1 MLFLHQIGSVKI
13 GEIVRYNV
21 TYTPAYD
28 RILPAPEYLYLKVRN
43 TSNSALRAAF
53 VHGPY
58 TLYVDAYPAH
68 FNPNGKFAHPRKYG
82 VPEFEP
88 LLKAGGTWT
97 CRLLV
102 PEHVRHE
109 AGTGS
114 HTTEDGSPP
123 SVSWI
128 INISSQVIFSTS
140 AAVHFEVLLARDPK
154 SLDSGGGITAGMP
167 VLLGGD
173 GNGSGKSG
181 SGNQGQVLQPGKVS
195 DYQRGRDGRHPDQP
209 RGVFSRAITMRLEDT
224 TALWN
229 KPELPGWNKPPSS
242 MRIRTDDTGVT
253 VEAVSGGALTKKQ
266 QQQQNQ
272 QQENQEEQQHETQKT
287 LEKGHASK
295 SQAKQ
300 QARDTIRTP
309 KPGQK
314 KKKVHLVILTH
325 GLHSNL
331 GGDMLYIK
339 ESIDV
344 AVHQAKI
351 DRKARKEKERAAR
364 AEARKKAGVPDDK
377 AEEEEE
383 DEEDEEDVI
392 VRGYPGNATRTERGI
407 KYLGKRLARYILSM
421 TYPDQPFLPSSKKV
435 NEKTAV
441 VLAGGNPND
450 VPNDRGH
457 ASHKHRT
464 IKNAP
469 AESLREYQFT
479 KISFIAHSLGGL
491 VQTYAVAYI
500 QKHSPQFFDIIEP
513 INFIGMASPFLGL
526 NHENPMYVKFAL
538 DFGLV
543 GRTGQDLGLTWR
555 APTIARSGWSSL
567 VGNLSDNAHKKVL
580 GEPQPESKPLL
591 RILPTGPAHTAL
603 KKFRNRTVYSNVVND
618 GIVPLRTSCLLFL
631 DWQGLDRVEKAR
643 REAGLVETVVGFG
656 WAELVGNNAATPR
669 QEKWDP
675 NDYVDEDDE
684 EEGEDDKQKTDATA
698 QAGDNTSG
706 TNTPNPEGHNQ
717 HEVPQPSKN
726 ATQEDDR
733 QSLRA
738 VAVSSSFDKDERPQ
752 LASPPLPSPDASKLT
767 TASTNNTNPFS
778 SFFSNLFKSNSNT
791 EDPTHSPGGTT
802 PRPGSG
808 ASGGASSSNPKS
820 LSLGQH
826 PHKAP
831 SHTSSMSSKQSKQS
845 KQSKIYRR
853 SQTLRSSDW
862 DAATPTSATSS
873 KSRVT
878 TGQELDGESS
888 NGGSAGGMSAPP
900 RTSFFE
906 SATDIINPT
915 MPSVE
920 FLIDPSKRPRAIFHD
935 RIYHPSDIPAPPLKR
950 RATGN
955 LALRR
960 LSFQQ
965 RSKTSLSSAS
975 GGTSANNS
983 ASHSKSRSSSPYQE
997 RTPVSAGGAGGPPHM
1012 DSGLSAQDYDDMA
1025 NTNPDRDPDEV
1036 IDTSSIKVEEKIA
1049 RAYHRGLSWRKVL
1062 VKLEPDAHNNM
1073 VVRRMFANAFGWPVV
1088 KHMVDA
1094 HFSDSAAA
1102 RMRDEDEDNKERAR
1116 PLHEAPDKHGAETE
1130 TQDHG
1135 HDSAQ
1140 TDGAADGADDDEEH
1154 NDADYNDDGVD
1165 SGDAR
1170 EAEDQAMDLPE
1181 TPMGGHSGLSPRTNA
1196 KSSSTSLASDGGQ
1209 NDNVA
1214 WTDKDW
1220 NDSGDESDS
1229 PGGSTAAA
1237 EDDHLAY
1244 GASGATEKQK
1254 PPKSALASSTTGV
1267 SVTAT
1272 GGTTMGP
1279 QSPLRNPLS
1288 SPPGDSILPE
1298 LSIPAPGEG
1307 SDSKRIDVDW
1317 VGMSGNR

>member
-13 GEIVRYNV
+13 GEIVRYNI

-68 FNPNGKFAHPRKYG
+68 FNPNEKFAYPRKYG

-88 LLKAGGTWT
+88 MLKAGGTWT

-114 HTTEDGSPP
+114 HTSEDGGPP

-154 SLDSGGGITAGMP
+154 SLESGGGITAGMP
-167 VLLGGD
+167 VLLGGSGNGGD
-173 GNGSGKSG
+173 GNGSGKG
-181 SGNQGQVLQPGKVS
+181 GGGNQGQVLQPGKVS

-209 RGVFSRAITMRLEDT
+209 RGVFSRAISMRLEDT
-224 TALWN
+224 AALWN
-229 KPELPGWNKPPSS
+229 KPELPGWGKPPSS
-242 MRIRTDDTGVT
+242 MRIRTDESGVT

-272 QQENQEEQQHETQKT
+272 QHENQEEQQHETQKK
-287 LEKGHASK
+287 LEQGHASK

-300 QARDTIRTP
+300 QARDTIPAP
-309 KPGQK
+309 KPGQ

-364 AEARKKAGVPDDK
+364 AEERKKAGISDDD
-377 AEEEEE
+377 AEEEE
-383 DEEDEEDVI
+383 DDEDEEDVI

-450 VPNDRGH
+450 VPADRGH
-457 ASHKHRT
+457 ASHKHST

-469 AESLREYQFT
+469 AESMREYQFT

-500 QKHSPQFFDIIEP
+500 QKHSPQFFDLIEP

-656 WAELVGNNAATPR
+656 WAELVGNNATTPR
-669 QEKWDP
+669 HEKWDP

-684 EEGEDDKQKTDATA
+684 DEDEDGEKKKADTSAP
-698 QAGDNTSG
+698 GDNTSG

-726 ATQEDDR
+726 ATQDDDR

-738 VAVSSSFDKDERPQ
+738 VAVSSSFDQDERPQ

-778 SFFSNLFKSNSNT
+778 NFFSNLFKSNSNT

-802 PRPGSG
+802 PRRGSG
-808 ASGGASSSNPKS
+808 ASGGASSSNPRSPS
-820 LSLGQH
+820 LSQH
-826 PHKAP
+826 PHKSP
-831 SHTSSMSSKQSKQS
+831 SHSSSMSN
-845 KQSKIYRR
+845 KQSKIYQR

-862 DAATPTSATSS
+862 EAATPMSATSS

-888 NGGSAGGMSAPP
+888 NGGSASGMSAPP

-906 SATDIINPT
+906 SATDIINPK

-965 RSKTSLSSAS
+965 RSKTSLTSAS
-975 GGTSANNS
+975 GGNSANNS
-983 ASHSKSRSSSPYQE
+983 ASNSKSRSSSPYQE
-997 RTPVSAGGAGGPPHM
+997 RTPATPTATGGPPHM

-1049 RAYHRGLSWRKVL
+1049 RAYHRNLSWRKVL

-1116 PLHEAPDKHGAETE
+1116 PLHEAPDEHGAETR
-1130 TQDHG
+1130 TQKHDHESG
-1135 HDSAQ
+1135 QKDDA
-1140 TDGAADGADDDEEH
+1140 DDGADDEE
-1154 NDADYNDDGVD
+1154 NDDNEDID

-1181 TPMGGHSGLSPRTNA
+1181 TPMGGHSGLPPRT
-1196 KSSSTSLASDGGQ
+1196 KSKSSTSLASDGQ

-1237 EDDHLAY
+1237 EDDPLAY
-1244 GASGATEKQK
+1244 GASKDQK
-1254 PPKSALASSTTGV
+1254 PPKSPLASSTTGV

-1272 GGTTMGP
+1272 GGTTTGP
-1279 QSPLRNPLS
+1279 QSPLSNPLS
-1288 SPPGDSILPE
+1288 SPAGDSLLPE
-1298 LSIPAPGEG
+1298 LSISAPGEG
-1307 SDSKRIDVDW
+1307 NNRKRIDVD
-1317 VGMSGNR
+1317 

>member
-1 MLFLHQIGSVKI
+1 MLFMHQIGSVKI

-21 TYTPAYD
+21 TYTPALD

-68 FNPNGKFAHPRKYG
+68 FDPNEKFAHPRKYG

-88 LLKAGGTWT
+88 MLKAGGSWT

-102 PEHVRHE
+102 PEHVRDG
-109 AGTGS
+109 AGSGTGTGT
-114 HTTEDGSPP
+114 HAGEDGSPP

-128 INISSQVIFSTS
+128 INVSSQVIFSTS

-154 SLDSGGGITAGMP
+154 ALESGGGITAGMP
-167 VLLGGD
+167 VLLGGGGD
-173 GNGSGKSG
+173 GHGSGKGGG
-181 SGNQGQVLQPGKVS
+181 SVHGQVLQPGRMT

-209 RGVFSRAITMRLEDT
+209 RGVFSRAIRMRLEDT

-229 KPELPGWNKPPSS
+229 KPELPGWSKLPSS
-242 MRIRTDDTGVT
+242 MRIRTDDSGVT
-253 VEAVSGGALTKKQ
+253 VEAVSGGALGRKH
-266 QQQQNQ
+266 QN
-272 QQENQEEQQHETQKT
+272 NQEEQQKEQQKT
-287 LEKGHASK
+287 LEQNHESK
-295 SQAKQ
+295 SQATQ
-300 QARDTIRTP
+300 QARDTIPAP

-314 KKKVHLVILTH
+314 KKKIHLVILTH

-344 AVHQAKI
+344 AVQQAKI

-364 AEARKKAGVPDDK
+364 AEARKKSGASDRGTG
-377 AEEEEE
+377 EE
-383 DEEDEEDVI
+383 DDDDLDDEDEEDVI

-421 TYPDQPFLPSSKKV
+421 TYPDQPFLPSTKKV
-435 NEKTAV
+435 SENAAV
-441 VLAGGNPND
+441 ALHGGHPND
-450 VPNDRGH
+450 AMRERGSP
-457 ASHKHRT
+457 AHKHST
-464 IKNAP
+464 IQNAP
-469 AESLREYQFT
+469 AESLRGYQFT

-500 QKHSPQFFDIIEP
+500 QKHSPQFFDLIEP
-513 INFIGMASPFLGL
+513 VNFIGMASPFLGL

-567 VGNLSDNAHKKVL
+567 VGNLGDSAHKKVL

-656 WAELVGNNAATPR
+656 WAELVGNNATTPR
-669 QEKWDP
+669 TEKWDP
-675 NDYVDEDDE
+675 VDFADDDDE
-684 EEGEDDKQKTDATA
+684 KDSEGTGKRTSVSDSGAKKTETAT
-698 QAGDNTSG
+698 GDNGTSG
-706 TNTPNPEGHNQ
+706 TSTPNVEGHNQ

-726 ATQEDDR
+726 ATQDDDR
-733 QSLRA
+733 HSLRA
-738 VAVSSSFDKDERPQ
+738 VAVSSSFDHDDRPNI
-752 LASPPLPSPDASKLT
+752 PSPALLSPDPSKLT
-767 TASTNNTNPFS
+767 TASTNNSNPFS
-778 SFFSNLFKSNSNT
+778 NFFSNLFKNSSSGST
-791 EDPTHSPGGTT
+791 DDPTHSPAGTT
-802 PRPGSG
+802 PRHGSVV
-808 ASGGASSSNPKS
+808 SGGGSSSNLKA
-820 LSLGQH
+820 LGQDQHSH
-826 PHKAP
+826 PP
-831 SHTSSMSSKQSKQS
+831 TQSTKRS
-845 KQSKIYRR
+845 KQSKIYQR

-862 DAATPTSATSS
+862 DAVTATSTSSS

-878 TGQELDGESS
+878 TGQELDEDAS
-888 NGGSAGGMSAPP
+888 NGGSTSGGMSAPP

-906 SATDIINPT
+906 SATDIINPKL
-915 MPSVE
+915 PSVE

-950 RATGN
+950 RSTGN

-960 LSFQQ
+960 LSLQQ
-965 RSKTSLSSAS
+965 RSKIAPGGAS
-975 GGTSANNS
+975 GGGNADNS
-983 ASHSKSRSSSPYQE
+983 ASNSKSRSSSPFQE
-997 RTPVSAGGAGGPPHM
+997 RSLASGGSGSVPHM
-1012 DSGLSAQDYDDMA
+1012 DSGLSAQDYDDMV
-1025 NTNPDRDPDEV
+1025 NTNPDREPDEV

-1102 RMRDEDEDNKERAR
+1102 RMRDDDEDNNERAR
-1116 PLHEAPDKHGAETE
+1116 PLYEAPDEHGAETQ
-1130 TQDHG
+1130 TQKPDQG
-1135 HDSAQ
+1135 HENAQ
-1140 TDGAADGADDDEEH
+1140 ADAA
-1154 NDADYNDDGVD
+1154 NDD
-1165 SGDAR
+1165 GDAR
-1170 EAEDQAMDLPE
+1170 EAQDQATDLPE
-1181 TPMGGHSGLSPRTNA
+1181 THLGSQSRPPHH
-1196 KSSSTSLASDGGQ
+1196 
-1209 NDNVA
+1209 DNVA
-1214 WTDKDW
+1214 WTEGDW

-1229 PGGSTAAA
+1229 PDGSTGAA
-1237 EDDHLAY
+1237 DDDLNLAY
-1244 GASGATEKQK
+1244 GASSKEQKQV
-1254 PPKSALASSTTGV
+1254 PKSPLSSSMTGV

-1272 GGTTMGP
+1272 GGTTTGP
-1279 QSPLRNPLS
+1279 QSPLNRPLS
-1288 SPPGDSILPE
+1288 SPAADSILPE
-1298 LSIPAPGEG
+1298 LSISAPKEEG
-1307 SDSKRIDVDW
+1307 HRS
-1317 VGMSGNR
+1317 